1 MWPGRMERALAML
14 VLVLAAGCAG
24 TPVVTA
30 DAAAAL
36 LRDDRFRTDAVP
48 SAELQPQRIFD
59 LTPAMRAYAEQ
70 HVMASSQGRDV
81 QQRLLE
87 ALYTR
92 SDLQLRYDAEH
103 TRTAA
108 QAFEARAGN
117 CMSLVVMTAAFAK
130 HLGLNVRFQNVR
142 VNPTFGRN
150 GDLTFAYGHV
160 NLSIGRHVPAS
171 SQLLGQPGNHW
182 LTIDFL
188 PRQDLRG
195 QRFDVIEESTL
206 VSMFMNNMAAEA
218 LARGQL
224 DAAYAWARAA
234 LQQDRN
240 LGIAY
245 NTLGV
250 IYQRRGLLDDAE
262 QVMRFA
268 LGLEPDNVAVLGNLA
283 PLLVQRGRVDEAQ
296 AVQRRLARLQPDP
309 PFAFL
314 MRGQQAMREGNYR
327 AARDWIERELERDPD
342 NPEFHYWLALAHIG
356 LGSHDAAR
364 REMALAFD
372 HSRTSDDQNRY
383 AAKLRQLK
391 AAAVQ

>member
-1 MWPGRMERALAML
+1 MRPGWIERSVLCL
-14 VLVLAAGCAG
+14 VLVAMVGCAA
-24 TPVVTA
+24 TPVVPPG
-30 DAAAAL
+30 AARAL
-36 LRDDRFRTDAVP
+36 LRDDQFAAGAV
-48 SAELQPQRIFD
+48 ARDELEPGSIFAMTASMREYADRHVMSTSHGFD
-59 LTPAMRAYAEQ
+59 LQ
-70 HVMASSQGRDV
+70 K
-81 QQRLLE
+81 RLLD
-87 ALYTR
+87 ALY
-92 SDLQLRYDAEH
+92 SLGDLQLRYDADH

-117 CMSLVVMTAAFAK
+117 CMSLVVMTAAFAR
-130 HLGLNVRFQNVR
+130 HLGLGVRFQSVR
-142 VNPTFGRN
+142 VDPTYART

-160 NLSIGRHVPAS
+160 NLSIGRFVPSS
-171 SQLLGQPGNHW
+171 SQLLGQSGGNW

-195 QRFDVIEESTL
+195 QRFDVIDENTL
-206 VSMFMNNMAAEA
+206 VAMFMNNMAAEA

-224 DAAYAWARAA
+224 DVAYAWARAA
-234 LQQDRN
+234 LLQDWN
-240 LGIAY
+240 LAIAY

-262 QVMRFA
+262 QVMRFV

-283 PLLVQRGRVDEAQ
+283 PLLAQRGRLDDAQ
-296 AVQRRLARLQPDP
+296 EVQRRLARLQPDP

-314 MRGQQAMREGNYR
+314 VRGQQAMRDGDYR
-327 AARDWIERELERDPD
+327 SARDWFERELERDPD
-342 NPEFHYWLALAHIG
+342 NPEFHYWLALAHLR

-372 HSRTSDDQNRY
+372 YSRTSDDQTRF

-391 AAAVQ
+391 AAAVH

>member
-1 MWPGRMERALAML
+1 MCPGWFERLL
-14 VLVLAAGCAG
+14 VCLVLAVMAGCAAA
-24 TPVVTA
+24 PVAQA
-30 DAAAAL
+30 DAARAL
-36 LRDDRFRTDAVP
+36 FRDDRFAAGAV
-48 SAELQPQRIFD
+48 AQEELQPESIFAMTAAMREYAERNVMSTSHGFD
-59 LTPAMRAYAEQ
+59 LQ
-70 HVMASSQGRDV
+70 K
-81 QQRLLE
+81 RLLE

-92 SDLQLRYDAEH
+92 GDLQLRYDAMH

-117 CMSLVVMTAAFAK
+117 CMSLVVMTAAFAR
-130 HLGLNVRFQNVR
+130 HLGLSVRFQSVL
-142 VNPTFGRN
+142 VDPTYGRS

-160 NLSIGRHVPAS
+160 NLSIGRHVPSS
-171 SQLLGQPGNHW
+171 SQLLGQSGGNW

-195 QRFDVIEESTL
+195 QRFDVIDEGTL
-206 VSMFMNNMAAEA
+206 VAMFMNNMAAEA

-224 DAAYAWARAA
+224 DIAYAWARAA
-234 LQQDRN
+234 LQQDWN

-250 IYQRRGLLDDAE
+250 IYQRRGLLDEAE
-262 QVMRFA
+262 RVMRFA

-283 PLLVQRGRVDEAQ
+283 PLLVQRGRLDEAQ
-296 AVQRRLARLQPDP
+296 VLQWRLARLQPDP

-314 MRGQQAMREGNYR
+314 QRGQQAMRDGDYR
-327 AARDWIERELERDPD
+327 SARDWFERELERDPD
-342 NPEFHYWLALAHIG
+342 NPEFHYWLALAHLR

-372 HSRTSDDQNRY
+372 YSRTSDDQTRY

-391 AAAVQ
+391 AGAVH